1 MKKLLSIFLV
11 FISSFVFSQ
20 TKESN
25 ETKISLENFKKA
37 VYVKD
42 IVPELQ
48 SNYDVLSSEYTFL
61 KKGIK
66 HQEVVTGNK
75 LPIDLVNKTFKS
87 GTVIYIDLKAKI
99 LDNTNTPKIISIT
112 KKITIE

>member
-11 FISSFVFSQ
+11 FISSFLFSQ

-25 ETKISLENFKKA
+25 ETKITPENFKKA

-48 SNYDVLSSEYTFL
+48 SNYDIVQAEYTFL

-66 HQEVVTGNK
+66 HQEAAAGNK
-75 LPIDLVNKTFKS
+75 LPISLLNYTFSS
-87 GTVIYIDLKAKI
+87 GNIIYIELKVKVSDNTKSPKI
-99 LDNTNTPKIISIT
+99 LAIT
-112 KKITIE
+112 KKVTIE